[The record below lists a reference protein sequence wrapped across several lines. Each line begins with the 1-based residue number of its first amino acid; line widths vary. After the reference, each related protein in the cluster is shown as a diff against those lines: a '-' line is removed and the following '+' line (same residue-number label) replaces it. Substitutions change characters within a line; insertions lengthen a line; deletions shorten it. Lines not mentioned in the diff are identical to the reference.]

1 MKLGVNKQNNTITP
15 VQFVLYNK
23 KSVILNNIALNKI
36 EQYLYKMYVPCVSTQ
51 KYSTA
56 FLDTASLISAQ
67 NAAMTSIFKNTRH
80 TASTFGRTIF
90 PGVWDASVMRHGSQT
105 SDEIEDDLYQYNIE

>member
-1 MKLGVNKQNNTITP
+1 MKLGGNKQNNTITL
-15 VQFVLYNK
+15 VSIVLSNK

-67 NAAMTSIFKNTRH
+67 NAAMTSIFKNTRRVRSH
-80 TASTFGRTIF
+80 HSLKIF
-90 PGVWDASVMRHGSQT
+90 R
-105 SDEIEDDLYQYNIE
+105 